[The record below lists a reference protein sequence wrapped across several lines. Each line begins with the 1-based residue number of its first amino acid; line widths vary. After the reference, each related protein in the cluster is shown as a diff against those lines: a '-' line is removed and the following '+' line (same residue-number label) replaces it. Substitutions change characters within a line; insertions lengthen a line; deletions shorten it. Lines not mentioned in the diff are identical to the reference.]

1 MILRMLKERLQI
13 LVTSEQRQRLEV
25 EAKRRGT
32 SVASL
37 IRQAIDTQFA
47 PVTREERLRAL
58 GHIRQMEGRFLP
70 PDEVDRL
77 AESERDEIAARVRRS

>member
-1 MILRMLKERLQI
+1 MLSERLQI
-13 LVTSEQRQRLEV
+13 LVTSEQRRRLEV

-47 PVTREERLRAL
+47 PVTREDRLRAL
-58 GHIRQMEGRFLP
+58 GHIRGMQGRFLP
-70 PDEVDRL
+70 PAELARL
-77 AESERDEIAARVRRS
+77 ADSERDEIAARVPGS

>member
-1 MILRMLKERLQI
+1 MHMLNERLQI
-13 LVTSEQRQRLEV
+13 LVTSEQRRRLEG

-47 PVTREERLRAL
+47 PVTREDRLRAL
-58 GHIRQMEGRFLP
+58 GHIREMEGRFLP
-70 PDEVDRL
+70 PDELDVLTD
-77 AESERDEIAARVRRS
+77 SERDEIAARVRDS